1 MWDLRHLR
9 REERRLGTHALDVRH
24 GVRQLRDQLLLMCV
38 CESVCVRACV
48 RACVR
53 GTATVSKRR
62 VCRDQGTSTGS
73 TGKVRG
79 EYAGGTGQPRGAS
92 TALAAAARARARGQG
107 RLCGRRTVEC
117 SSMDLLEDC
126 VSSCSLTTSVERW
139 SSTLVPLAW
148 PDAAASASLARTC
161 ALTHALTSKSCSPK
175 ALKVSSIPA
184 VARRAPRDGTRR
196 LARAPAPAGQPPGVL
211 LVPPS
216 PSGST
221 SALTNSSREQ
231 RPLRSRERAERTP
244 ATRAGGTYPRAAGS
258 ETAAAMS
265 KKRVAIVGSGNW
277 GCAIAKIV
285 ANNAARHNHLHEEV
299 GTPARRVP
307 PRSRAAAACPAA
319 VPSVPRDARVPLA
332 RGRAR

>member
-1 MWDLRHLR
+1 MQGSRYIH
-9 REERRLGTHALDVRH
+9 GQYGGSKG
-24 GVRQLRDQLLLMCV
+24 GVRGGH
-38 CESVCVRACV
+38 
-48 RACVR
+48 
-53 GTATVSKRR
+53 GTATGSKH
-62 VCRDQGTSTGS
+62 GA
-73 TGKVRG
+73 RG
-79 EYAGGTGQPRGAS
+79 RG
-92 TALAAAARARARGQG
+92 ARARARAGTPLRPAHRGVLVDGLAGGLREQLQLDDERREVVVHAGALGMARRRRQRFARAHLRVDPRLDVKVLLAKGLEGILHPCGCPSCTPG
-107 RLCGRRTVEC
+107 RDAPPCARARA
-117 SSMDLLEDC
+117 
-126 VSSCSLTTSVERW
+126 RW
-139 SSTLVPLAW
+139 
-148 PDAAASASLARTC
+148 AAAA
-161 ALTHALTSKSCSPK
+161 
-175 ALKVSSIPA
+175 
-184 VARRAPRDGTRR
+184 
-196 LARAPAPAGQPPGVL
+196 GVL

>member
-48 RACVR
+48 RACVCA
-53 GTATVSKRR
+53 TATVSKRR

-73 TGKVRG
+73 TGEVRG

-196 LARAPAPAGQPPGVL
+196 LARAPAPAGQPPPVFSL
-211 LVPPS
+211 S
-216 PSGST
+216 PSFSKRST

-244 ATRAGGTYPRAAGS
+244 ATDSVCAAGS